1 MPIVI
6 ENIDRYIL
14 HFKNN
19 SLVIEDKLLHPKDL
33 KQMDEKIAE
42 QVKKKNVAIDI
53 LKNC

>member
-14 HFKNN
+14 HFRDN

-33 KQMDEKIAE
+33 KKMDETVAE
-42 QVKKKNVAIDI
+42 QVRKKNVAIDV